1 MSGLKEVFG
10 SQVRALRKERRWTQA
25 KLAEQ
30 AGLSLEMIGMLE
42 RAQAGPSLASI
53 EKLSE
58 VLDVPSPVL
67 LGQPRRRP
75 AAGTGRDEIVWRI
88 QEMLSGL
95 PDGDLKGVEGV
106 IAAVLNMDSQP
117 RS

>member
-1 MSGLKEVFG
+1 MTGLKEVFG

-42 RAQAGPSLASI
+42 RAQAGPSLYSI

-58 VLDVPSPVL
+58 VLEVPSPVL
-67 LGQPRRRP
+67 LGQPYRRP
-75 AAGTGRDEIVWRI
+75 GASAGTGRDEIVGRI
-88 QEMLSGL
+88 EQMLSGV
-95 PDGDLKGVEGV
+95 PDAELKGVERV
-106 IAAVLNMDSQP
+106 IAAVLNLDANP
-117 RS
+117 